1 MKFVPECLPC
11 FVDDIAGA
19 LDMLHTPPDK
29 SMAVLRESLVYL
41 SDHIAEGMP
50 PSYYITELHRILK
63 RRLAMDMPF
72 AGLRRACLK
81 AGMEIARTV
90 EKKASALKG
99 AGRFRFLLRWAT
111 AANSLD
117 FRTAGAGYGL
127 TTKRAE
133 KTIAGYFKK
142 GLFIDQSDRIL
153 AAAKA
158 AKAIVY
164 IPDNVGELPFD
175 KLLVGLLSSY
185 GAAVTVPL
193 RGGPITSDAVM
204 ADAHAVGMK
213 GVASRLILA
222 GPDTLGISFMEMS
235 SELSGALSQADMV
248 IAKGQANY
256 YVLSEF
262 GHRYPGATIACLF
275 TAKCKNVWD
284 KFGCEGK
291 ASIAAI
297 IQNPAKKRAGPH
309 ETF

>member
-19 LDMLHTPPDK
+19 LDMLHVPPSK
-29 SMAVLRESLVYL
+29 SMAVLRESLAYL
-41 SDHIAEGMP
+41 SNHVAKKLP
-50 PSYYITELHRILK
+50 PSYYITGLHRILK
-63 RRLAMDMPF
+63 RRLNMAMPF

-90 EKKASALKG
+90 DKKASALKG
-99 AGRFRFLLRWAT
+99 AARFRYLLRWT
-111 AANSLD
+111 VAANSLD

-127 TTKRAE
+127 STKKAE

-142 GLFIDQSDRIL
+142 GLLIDQSDRIL

-158 AKAIVY
+158 AKTIVY

-175 KLLVGLLSSY
+175 RLLIGLLSSY
-185 GAAVTVPL
+185 GAAVTVPM

-204 ADAHAVGMK
+204 ADARAAGINN
-213 GVASRLILA
+213 VAARLILA
-222 GPDTLGISFMEMS
+222 GPDTLGVSFAEMS
-235 SELSGALSQADMV
+235 KPLAAALSRADMV

-262 GHRYPGATIACLF
+262 GHRYPRATIACLF
-275 TAKCKNVWD
+275 TAKCSNVWE
-284 KFGCEGK
+284 KFGCKGK

-297 IQNPAKKRAGPH
+297 IQNASKKRGRAS
-309 ETF
+309 

>member
-19 LDMLHTPPDK
+19 LDMLHVPPDK
-29 SMAVLRESLVYL
+29 SMAVLRDSLVYL
-41 SDHIAEGMP
+41 SKHIAEGLP

-63 RRLAMDMPF
+63 RRLNMDMPF
-72 AGLRRACLK
+72 ARLRNACLK

-90 EKKASALKG
+90 EKKSSALKG
-99 AGRFRFLLRWAT
+99 AARFRFLLRWAV

-117 FRTAGAGYGL
+117 FRTAGSGYGL
-127 TTKRAE
+127 TAKRAE

-158 AKAIVY
+158 AKTIVY
-164 IPDNVGELPFD
+164 IPDNVGEIPFD
-175 KLLVGLLSSY
+175 RLLIGQLSSY
-185 GAAVTVPL
+185 GAAVTVPM

-204 ADAHAVGMK
+204 ADARAAGINK
-213 GVASRLILA
+213 VAARLILA
-222 GPDTLGISFMEMS
+222 GPDTLGISFAEIS
-235 SELSGALSQADMV
+235 KQLAGALSRADMV

-262 GHRYPGATIACLF
+262 GHRYPRATIVCLF
-275 TAKCKNVWD
+275 TAKCRNVWE

-297 IQNPAKKRAGPH
+297 IQNAAKKRGKAS
-309 ETF
+309 

>member
-19 LDMLHTPPDK
+19 LDMLHVTPGK

-50 PSYYITELHRILK
+50 PSYYITGLHRILK
-63 RRLAMDMPF
+63 RRLNMDMPF
-72 AGLRRACLK
+72 ANLRHACLK

-99 AGRFRFLLRWAT
+99 AARFRFLLRWAT

-127 TTKRAE
+127 SAKRAE

-142 GLFIDQSDRIL
+142 GLFVDHSGRIR

-158 AKAIVY
+158 AKSIVY
-164 IPDNVGELPFD
+164 IPDNVGEIPID
-175 KLLVGLLSSY
+175 KLFIRLLSSY

-204 ADAHAVGMK
+204 ADARAAGINK
-213 GVASRLILA
+213 VASRLILA
-222 GPDTLGISFMEMS
+222 GPDTLGISFAEMS
-235 SELSGALSQADMV
+235 GELSHALSAADMV

-275 TAKCKNVWD
+275 TAKCRNVWE
-284 KFGCEGK
+284 KFGCKGK

-297 IQNPAKKRAGPH
+297 IQSAAKTRGMAS
-309 ETF
+309 

>member
-1 MKFVPECLPC
+1 MKLVPECLPC

-19 LDMLHTPPDK
+19 LDMLHVPPDK
-29 SMAVLRESLVYL
+29 SMAVLSESLVYL
-41 SDHIAEGMP
+41 SGHIAERMP
-50 PSYYITELHRILK
+50 PSYYITHLHRILK

-72 AGLRRACLK
+72 AGLRAACLK

-99 AGRFRFLLRWAT
+99 TARFRFLLRWAT

-127 TTKRAE
+127 STKQAE

-142 GLFIDQSDRIL
+142 GLFVDQSGRIL

-175 KLLVGLLSSY
+175 KLLIGLLSSY
-185 GAAVTVPL
+185 GACVTVPL

-204 ADAHAVGMK
+204 ADAEAAGLNS
-213 GVASRLILA
+213 VAARLILA
-222 GPDTLGISFMEMS
+222 GPDTLGISFREMS
-235 SELSGALSQADMV
+235 GELADALSHADMV

-262 GHRYPGATIACLF
+262 GRQYPGATIACLF
-275 TAKCKNVWD
+275 TAKCKNIWE

-297 IQNPAKKRAGPH
+297 IQNAAKTKDRPS
-309 ETF
+309 